1 MLFADLLSLH
11 LVTFLMIFILVAI
24 TSHRQDGRLDSDS
37 NYELRKALTAGKTT
51 AELKIMYQVS
61 ASSDQTP

>member
-1 MLFADLLSLH
+1 
-11 LVTFLMIFILVAI
+11 MIFILVAI